1 MVRPRACPPMSTA
14 LPPDEDFWDD
24 LLAHIGAGQLLVV
37 TGPELVRVPAV
48 QPAQAAVVA
57 AGAAAATAPDSGAI
71 TNASAITITNANANA
86 NASADPAPDLALE
99 NLIGQRLAE
108 RCGLAPPAADALW
121 PLDAV
126 VRAYVAAR
134 GRDQQERLYRIVHE
148 LLLAL
153 RPQPGAALR
162 TLARITD
169 LQLFISTTFDNLLAQ
184 AIDEERFGGQSVTRT
199 SAFSPHQSTAAQQ
212 RAAQAPGAEPVVFK
226 LFGEASSVPQYALHD
241 EDLLEWLHALLSQQ
255 AQLPDWVAAALH
267 GQPLLLL
274 GCRLPDWSGRFLL
287 RMATAQRLSAG
298 GKQFFVVGSALS
310 QDPALLAFVRSCCGP
325 TRLQAVQA
333 DPTAFVTELHR
344 RWALRQPAV
353 GAGTPAVLPAAAASP
368 PPGSI
373 FISYVREDAAAA
385 AQLAQ
390 SLRDVG
396 GDVWLDQR
404 RLQPGDEWEAEILSG
419 IRRGVRLFV
428 PLISRQTEAREGGYV
443 FKEWDEAVER
453 ARSMPPNRRFIV
465 PVVIDDV
472 YDGNPARFRQVPERF
487 MQTHFGWAPRGL
499 PDAAL
504 LTALRDELR
513 AMRRG

>member
-1 MVRPRACPPMSTA
+1 MSAA

-37 TGPELVRVPAV
+37 AGPELVLVPVARDDTAALNGG
-48 QPAQAAVVA
+48 QPDGADGPGGPG
-57 AGAAAATAPDSGAI
+57 GAADTGNTGAGHTAS
-71 TNASAITITNANANA
+71 
-86 NASADPAPDLALE
+86 DLPLE
-99 NLIGQRLAE
+99 DLICQRLAE
-108 RCGLAPPAADALW
+108 RCGLVPPALDRPW
-121 PLDAV
+121 TLDAV

-153 RPQPGAALR
+153 KPQPGPALR

-169 LQLFISTTFDNLLAQ
+169 LQLFISTSFDNLLAQ
-184 AIDEERFGGQSVTRT
+184 AIDEERFAGQALTRT
-199 SAFSPHQSTAAQQ
+199 CAFSPHQSTALQQ

-226 LFGEASSVPQYALHD
+226 LFGEVSSVPQYALHD

-287 RMATAQRLSAG
+287 RMANAQRLSAS

-325 TRLQAVQA
+325 TRLQAVQT
-333 DPTAFVTELHR
+333 DPAAFVTELHR

-353 GAGTPAVLPAAAASP
+353 SAGSAGTAASAAAVPAGP

-385 AQLAQ
+385 SQLAQ
-390 SLRDVG
+390 SLRDIG

-404 RLQPGDEWEAEILSG
+404 RLQPGDDWEAEILSG

-443 FKEWDEAVER
+443 FKEWDEAVQR

-465 PVVIDDV
+465 PVVIDEA

-499 PDAAL
+499 PDVAL
-504 LTALRDELR
+504 LTALRDEMR

>member
-1 MVRPRACPPMSTA
+1 MSTS

-37 TGPELVRVPAV
+37 TGPELVRVPAML
-48 QPAQAAVVA
+48 
-57 AGAAAATAPDSGAI
+57 
-71 TNASAITITNANANA
+71 
-86 NASADPAPDLALE
+86 ADPGGGPGDGADLPLE
-99 NLIGQRLAE
+99 DVIGQRLAQ
-108 RCGLAPPAADALW
+108 RIGLVAPKPQLPW
-121 PLDAV
+121 TLDAV

-134 GRDQQERLYRIVHE
+134 GRDQQERLYRMVHE

-153 RPQPGAALR
+153 KPEPGDALR

-169 LQLFISTTFDNLLAQ
+169 LRLFISTTFDNLLAQ
-184 AIDEERFGGQSVTRT
+184 AIDEERFGGQALTR
-199 SAFSPHQSTAAQQ
+199 SCAFSPHQSTALQQ
-212 RAAQAPGAEPVVFK
+212 RAALPPGAEPVVFK
-226 LFGEASSVPQYALHD
+226 LFGEVSSVPQYALHD

-287 RMATAQRLSAG
+287 RMANAQRLSAS

-310 QDPALLAFVRSCCGP
+310 QDPELLAFVRSCCGP
-325 TRLQAVQA
+325 TRLQAVQT
-333 DPTAFVTELHR
+333 DPGAFVAELHR
-344 RWALRQPAV
+344 RWALRQPTTAV
-353 GAGTPAVLPAAAASP
+353 VGTVAAPPQAVAGP

-390 SLRDVG
+390 SLREIG

-404 RLQPGDEWEAEILSG
+404 RLQPGDDWEAEILSG

-443 FKEWDEAVER
+443 FKEWDEAVQR

-465 PVVIDDV
+465 PVVIDDS
-472 YDGNPARFRQVPERF
+472 YDGNPARFQQVPERF
-487 MQTHFGWAPRGL
+487 MQTHFGWAPGGR
-499 PDAAL
+499 PEANL

-513 AMRRG
+513 AMRRS

>member
-1 MVRPRACPPMSTA
+1 MSAT

-24 LLAHIGAGQLLVV
+24 LLAHIGTGQLLVV
-37 TGPELVRVPAV
+37 TGPELVRVPR
-48 QPAQAAVVA
+48 PQAAAVA
-57 AGAAAATAPDSGAI
+57 ATTAAAAAADAAAHAVAVGAAAAAATGLHEVAPDEVI
-71 TNASAITITNANANA
+71 
-86 NASADPAPDLALE
+86 LE
-99 NLIGQRLAE
+99 DLIGQRLAA
-108 RCGLAPPAADALW
+108 RCGLTPPNPDVPW
-121 PLDAV
+121 TLDAV

-153 RPQPGAALR
+153 RPEPGVALR

-169 LQLFISTTFDNLLAQ
+169 LQLFISTSFDNLLAQ
-184 AIDEERFGGQSVTRT
+184 AIDDERFAGQPLTR
-199 SAFSPHQSTAAQQ
+199 SCAFSPHQSTAAQQ
-212 RAAQAPGAEPVVFK
+212 RAAQPPGAEPVVFK
-226 LFGEASSVPQYALHD
+226 LFGEVSSVPQYALHD

-255 AQLPDWVAAALH
+255 AQLPDWVAAALY

-287 RMATAQRLSAG
+287 RMANAQRLSAS
-298 GKQFFVVGSALS
+298 GKQFFVVNSALS

-325 TRLQAVQA
+325 TRLQAVQT
-333 DPTAFVTELHR
+333 DPAAFVTELHR
-344 RWALRQPAV
+344 RWALRQPAASA
-353 GAGTPAVLPAAAASP
+353 GAPALTAGAPAPRPAGP

-390 SLRDVG
+390 ALRDIG

-404 RLQPGDEWEAEILSG
+404 RLQPGDDWEAEILSG

-428 PLISRQTEAREGGYV
+428 PLISRQTESREGGYV
-443 FKEWDEAVER
+443 FKEWDEAVQR

-465 PVVIDDV
+465 PVVIDDA
-472 YDGNPARFRQVPERF
+472 YDGNPARFQQVPERF